1 MQISRPPSAAS
12 SRPGSTSTLPSGK
25 GEDRGRSS
33 EVSAK
38 LAAIQSNIEEARG
51 PRGRQDGISSKI
63 RQLGDR
69 VQRTISADQ
78 AKIGLISEQLST
90 LAINHSSA
98 SLEKTCRTP
107 LQITKLRESLHSD
120 TVAAELL
127 TERMQKDLKLVES
140 SADLDINAL
149 RQARTDS
156 LAKLEKAL
164 NNTVAEITEEYRS
177 RRQAQ
182 RQRKKDY
189 CRRVAEEVCRLT
201 AEKERLR
208 QARTAEGDKIREAIE
223 AELSRVGEAVSAE
236 RQSRAASEDRMLN
249 GRKLEEICGRM
260 QGEMAEERRQR
271 EEAEEQLIALLED
284 TCTTTAP
291 TVVGTP
297 HPRPTSSAGP
307 FRHPPSMAP
316 TLLSLHHSLQPSFL
330 PDQQQQKEATS
341 FLAGIWPNKCK
352 LIDTVLVCRP
362 KPPADEPSYV
372 EPAAAPLMNTT
383 KIGVPK
389 ICGEYAHYDCPPG
402 ARWPEGATPYPDPA
416 KELSNS
422 TNTQYSTIPSRII
435 FTIEWRV
442 VDMAVEQPPES
453 TEDLSEK
460 VDAVTQQ
467 RDDLKALCE
476 KLAMVIKEEESARRD
491 ITDECTALK
500 KRQQELEAELERTRE
515 SSRKE
520 AEKAMAEKENYEA
533 EIGVTKRDMLQRVR
547 EFEGKMSKIREE
559 VESSTLDNQRLAH
572 EVLRLQRLVKVGEEE
587 MARLKTELTTATEDC
602 REAEGKASA
611 LQVDLEASGK
621 AGQDMKL
628 ELDRCQSRVEA
639 LKTDLGAQRKA
650 RAKLE
655 ATVEALRGAVVTE
668 NSDKSTASRSLE
680 DANKRIARLE
690 KEKEKAEGQLKQM
703 IAMVRTLEDTQGS
716 LLSELETT
724 TAKLADVGRSA
735 TASEETN
742 VDALRKAAEQ
752 HQEVVR
758 MRTAMLTLDR
768 ERDELQSAVDE
779 KSEEIS
785 SLRAT
790 NRELSDRVGE
800 LNRKVE
806 QLRRE
811 AEGQQVNLNSRD
823 EEGAA
828 LQKTIQQ
835 LREETVRLRTELDGS
850 QQEVRNIT
858 EDVAHMTR
866 ENQSLHAE
874 VIRLSR
880 EASNFRTALDHQKR
894 DTQTTMEALRAVE
907 LERDDV
913 RELYHQATLDGHR
926 RSASISTLQEERDQ
940 LEESLDLLTKENEK
954 FQASLSE
961 AFKHNRRLQVDL
973 DATEDQNQQLLKQLR
988 EMNDLLAEQRRMV
1001 AVAGEDRH
1009 RAEDACRQ
1017 LSTAGNHQSRESAKL
1032 ATQLAAVTAE
1042 NQRLSE
1048 KLREARHALHEESNR
1063 SHQLEDYLNDQRRR
1077 HAIGVVSPLHP
1088 SASDSSFSLQTHP
1101 EYISLCDTVEQ
1112 QYKLI
1117 GEMDSTLVQLQN
1129 ENAELKS
1136 IIGQHH
1142 QQQLDDFT
1150 SKNS

>member
-1 MQISRPPSAAS
+1 MFELIVGVAVGAGLGAYFPDRVRPCFEPLVTETRKIGIRLRDKIRSLKEDPSAPKDHLGPSNNGRPSLVSPLPILDIVVATNLYSFLIHVLITSPWVVNGQISRPSSAAS

-51 PRGRQDGISSKI
+51 PRGRPDGISSKI

-69 VQRTISADQ
+69 VQRTISGDQ
-78 AKIGLISEQLST
+78 AKIGLISE
-90 LAINHSSA
+90 
-98 SLEKTCRTP
+98 
-107 LQITKLRESLHSD
+107 QITKLRESLHSD

-177 RRQAQ
+177 RREAQ

-189 CRRVAEEVCRLT
+189 CRQVAEEVCRLT
-201 AEKERLR
+201 TEKERLR
-208 QARTAEGDKIREAIE
+208 QARTAEGDKIRETIE

-236 RQSRAASEDRMLN
+236 RQSRAASEDRMLK
-249 GRKLEEICGRM
+249 KLEEICGRM
-260 QGEMAEERRQR
+260 QGDMAEERRQR
-271 EEAEEQLIALLED
+271 EEAEEQLITLLED
-284 TCTTTAP
+284 TCTTTAT

-297 HPRPTSSAGP
+297 HPRPTS
-307 FRHPPSMAP
+307 
-316 TLLSLHHSLQPSFL
+316 LHHSLQPSLL
-330 PDQQQQKEATS
+330 PDQRQQEEATS

-460 VDAVTQQ
+460 VDAVTRQ

-491 ITDECTALK
+491 ITEECAASK
-500 KRQQELEAELERTRE
+500 KRQQELEVELERTLE
-515 SSRKE
+515 SSRRE
-520 AEKAMAEKENYEA
+520 TEKAMVEKENYEA

-572 EVLRLQRLVKVGEEE
+572 EVLRQQRLVKAGEEE

-602 REAEGKASA
+602 REAEAKANT
-611 LQVDLEASGK
+611 LQVDLEASRK

-680 DANKRIARLE
+680 DANKRMARLE
-690 KEKEKAEGQLKQM
+690 KEKEKAEGQLKKM

-823 EEGAA
+823 EEGAV

-835 LREETVRLRTELDGS
+835 LQEETVRLRTELDGS

-926 RSASISTLQEERDQ
+926 FNPRSR
-940 LEESLDLLTKENEK
+940 
-954 FQASLSE
+954 
-961 AFKHNRRLQVDL
+961 
-973 DATEDQNQQLLKQLR
+973 
-988 EMNDLLAEQRRMV
+988 
-1001 AVAGEDRH
+1001 
-1009 RAEDACRQ
+1009 
-1017 LSTAGNHQSRESAKL
+1017 
-1032 ATQLAAVTAE
+1032 
-1042 NQRLSE
+1042 
-1048 KLREARHALHEESNR
+1048 KLR
-1063 SHQLEDYLNDQRRR
+1063 
-1077 HAIGVVSPLHP
+1077 
-1088 SASDSSFSLQTHP
+1088 
-1101 EYISLCDTVEQ
+1101 
-1112 QYKLI
+1112 
-1117 GEMDSTLVQLQN
+1117 
-1129 ENAELKS
+1129 
-1136 IIGQHH
+1136 
-1142 QQQLDDFT
+1142 
-1150 SKNS
+1150 

>member
-1 MQISRPPSAAS
+1 MHVSRPSSAAS

-25 GEDRGRSS
+25 GEERGRSS

-38 LAAIQSNIEEARG
+38 LAAIQSNIDEARG
-51 PRGRQDGISSKI
+51 PRGRPDGISSKI

-69 VQRTISADQ
+69 AQRTISGDQ
-78 AKIGLISEQLST
+78 AKIGLISEQ
-90 LAINHSSA
+90 
-98 SLEKTCRTP
+98 
-107 LQITKLRESLHSD
+107 ITKLREGLHSD

-149 RQARTDS
+149 WQARTDP

-164 NNTVAEITEEYRS
+164 NNTVAEITEEYCS
-177 RRQAQ
+177 RREAQ

-208 QARTAEGDKIREAIE
+208 QARTAEGDKIRETIE

-236 RQSRAASEDRMLN
+236 RHSRAASEDRMLKSAAELM
-249 GRKLEEICGRM
+249 GWVALA
-260 QGEMAEERRQR
+260 GEMAEERRQR

-291 TVVGTP
+291 TVLGTP
-297 HPRPTSSAGP
+297 HPR
-307 FRHPPSMAP
+307 
-316 TLLSLHHSLQPSFL
+316 QPSFL
-330 PDQQQQKEATS
+330 PDQEQQKEATS

-372 EPAAAPLMNTT
+372 EPAAAAQMNTT

-435 FTIEWRV
+435 FAIEVITALHRSKRYAHFLYTLFVALGSIAPISFWGH
-442 VDMAVEQPPES
+442 MAVEQPPES

-460 VDAVTQQ
+460 VDAVTRQ

-476 KLAMVIKEEESARRD
+476 KLAMAIKEEESARRD
-491 ITDECTALK
+491 ITDDCAALK
-500 KRQQELEAELERTRE
+500 KRQQELQADLERTRE
-515 SSRKE
+515 SSRRE
-520 AEKAMAEKENYEA
+520 AQKAMAEKENYEA
-533 EIGVTKRDMLQRVR
+533 EIGVAKRDMLQRVR

-587 MARLKTELTTATEDC
+587 MARLKTELTTASEDC
-602 REAEGKASA
+602 REAEGKANA

-668 NSDKSTASRSLE
+668 NSDKSTASRSLD
-680 DANKRIARLE
+680 DANMRIARLE
-690 KEKEKAEGQLKQM
+690 KEKERAEGQLKKM

-835 LREETVRLRTELDGS
+835 LQEETVRLRTELDGS

-894 DTQTTMEALRAVE
+894 DAQTIMEALRAVE

-1042 NQRLSE
+1042 NQRMNE

-1136 IIGQHH
+1136 IIGQH
-1142 QQQLDDFT
+1142 QQQLDNF
-1150 SKNS
+1150 SSNNS